1 MPKLPSAKFIYASP
15 QRGVALIMAVLVAAM
30 ITATAV
36 TMATTHR
43 FSMQRGFNQINNSAL
58 QFGMQNLESDIDTIL
73 SNDRRLGAVDSLNEA
88 WATEIQISNFSNI
101 EISGVITDLQAFYN
115 LTNLATQFG
124 VATASNSVAT
134 SRTDSPAH
142 NQADSQADNQGTN
155 QENNQTGDAN
165 AQSSAAIG
173 SGNPLVSSPFAS
185 NFSNTTADET
195 PSVSAQR
202 QVFDWKAHQEFVDS
216 YVESCADEN
225 QKCAE
230 QAIALA
236 YQRSSSVSNSQTNDA
251 QHDSQSGLS
260 NLAQSG
266 ARIDSLRVPNS
277 PIGTNVAST
286 TGSPESNSPVD
297 GFASG
302 GAPGSKAPDSEAQ
315 LTALFHALDLDLE
328 PIQAILDWV
337 DADSE
342 TRYPNGAEDEHY
354 TGLEKPYRT
363 GNGPFATVRELL
375 LVRGISLEVYEKLSP
390 YLVALPQQTPINI
403 NTASADLLMSI
414 HPMIDRTTAEL
425 LIDARKVQ
433 AFQSVKAF
441 AEHPALLGLSIP
453 VGRLSVSSE
462 YFQISATALSSD
474 MQTHHRMVVKRT
486 NNEIETVRRARG
498 YFQ

>member
-142 NQADSQADNQGTN
+142 NQADNQGTN

-195 PSVSAQR
+195 PSVSAER

-236 YQRSSSVSNSQTNDA
+236 YQWAFETIAKNDIDA
-251 QHDSQSGLS
+251 VIDWRNRAPAANIAHPDDGAHFNVMMFALGAAVGQSGGLDQSRTMHEGYEFGTFS
-260 NLAQSG
+260 N
-266 ARIDSLRVPNS
+266 R
-277 PIGTNVAST
+277 
-286 TGSPESNSPVD
+286 
-297 GFASG
+297 GF
-302 GAPGSKAPDSEAQ
+302 
-315 LTALFHALDLDLE
+315 LF
-328 PIQAILDWV
+328 
-337 DADSE
+337 
-342 TRYPNGAEDEHY
+342 G
-354 TGLEKPYRT
+354 
-363 GNGPFATVRELL
+363 
-375 LVRGISLEVYEKLSP
+375 
-390 YLVALPQQTPINI
+390 
-403 NTASADLLMSI
+403 
-414 HPMIDRTTAEL
+414 
-425 LIDARKVQ
+425 
-433 AFQSVKAF
+433 
-441 AEHPALLGLSIP
+441 
-453 VGRLSVSSE
+453 
-462 YFQISATALSSD
+462 
-474 MQTHHRMVVKRT
+474 
-486 NNEIETVRRARG
+486 
-498 YFQ
+498 